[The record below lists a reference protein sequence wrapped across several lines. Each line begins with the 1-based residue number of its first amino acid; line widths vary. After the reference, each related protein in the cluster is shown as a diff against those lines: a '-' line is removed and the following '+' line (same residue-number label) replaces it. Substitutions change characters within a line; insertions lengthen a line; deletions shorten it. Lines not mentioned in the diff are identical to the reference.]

1 MKKRNTMTS
10 PWSHLTK
17 ARSEF
22 SALCSL
28 CPLSSVYESQSVPA
42 KGCLVICPLHVLC
55 VSVCLVCDHAS
66 VCVYLCLSL
75 TKAFVFF
82 FVFFFSDCTYIFYF

>member
-28 CPLSSVYESQSVPA
+28 CPLSSVYGSKSVPA

-55 VSVCLVCDHAS
+55 VSVCLVCDHVS
-66 VCVYLCLSL
+66 VCVCVCPSQRPLFY
-75 TKAFVFF
+75 
-82 FVFFFSDCTYIFYF
+82 TY